1 MPTEGSRH
9 CRQLVDLKCI
19 VDIAE
24 SESPGRSVG
33 GGANLQQA
41 EVMHKG
47 RGKSHG
53 NLSYF

>member
-9 CRQLVDLKCI
+9 CRQLVDLKCV
-19 VDIAE
+19 VDVAE

-41 EVMHKG
+41 EVMHKR